1 MAQNNKKLCLS
12 HSRAKEAYIIWLW
25 FLVRIYKMMTFPDAF
40 FIFFKF
46 WFFVFLGGEG
56 GGGGGGGVRRQKMT
70 HNCQFQSVTLYISR
84 TVDHSSRFL
93 VGRCKVMIS
102 PGVLLYFLKKY
113 SILKIKVLTLFIG
126 PLIQFFKYV
135 VGFQGH

>member
-12 HSRAKEAYIIWLW
+12 HSRSKEAYIIWLW
-25 FLVRIYKMMTFPDAF
+25 FLVRIYKMITFPDAF
-40 FIFFKF
+40 FIFFKILIF
-46 WFFVFLGGEG
+46 RVFRKVRGGE
-56 GGGGGGGVRRQKMT
+56 RRQKMT
-70 HNCQFQSVTLYISR
+70 HNCQFHSVTLYIAR
-84 TVDHSSRFL
+84 NVDHSSRFL

-126 PLIQFFKYV
+126 PHIQFYTVF
-135 VGFQGH
+135 

>member
-12 HSRAKEAYIIWLW
+12 HSRSKEAYIIWLW
-25 FLVRIYKMMTFPDAF
+25 FLVRIYKMIIFPDVF
-40 FIFFKF
+40 FLFFKILIF
-46 WFFVFLGGEG
+46 RVCRGVG
-56 GGGGGGGVRRQKMT
+56 GGGERRQKMT
-70 HNCQFQSVTLYISR
+70 HNCQFQSVTLYIAR
-84 TVDHSSRFL
+84 NVDHSSRFL

-126 PLIQFFKYV
+126 PHIQFYTVF
-135 VGFQGH
+135 